1 MMADPGQRCNMMVDG
16 MDFHIQELA
25 PFDPKWYSH
34 KFNRPGLHY
43 EIGVCIKTRWIV
55 WVNRP
60 FPPREWPDWKITRLA
75 INHQLHD
82 HESYVGDEGYYD
94 G

>member
-1 MMADPGQRCNMMVDG
+1 MMVDPCQRCNVMVDG
-16 MDFHIQELA
+16 KDFRIQELA
-25 PFDPKWYSH
+25 PFDPKWYRH
-34 KFNRPGLHY
+34 KFDRPGLHY
-43 EIGVCIKTRWIV
+43 EIV

-60 FPPREWPDWKITRLA
+60 FPAREWPDWKITRLT

-82 HESYVGDEGYYD
+82 HKGYVGDTGYYD